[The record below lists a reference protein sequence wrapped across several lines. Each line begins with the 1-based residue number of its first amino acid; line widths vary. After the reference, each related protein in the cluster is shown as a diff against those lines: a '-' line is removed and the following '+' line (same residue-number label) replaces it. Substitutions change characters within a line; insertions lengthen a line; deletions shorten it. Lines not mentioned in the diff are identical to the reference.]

1 MTGALAGL
9 LIGFVFTNAIN
20 RRDHDEMRAELERLR
35 ATTSLRAGE
44 GNVGANT
51 ADDSAVPRVS
61 DEQLRGAIARADST
75 PNDLDI
81 QRNLGRNL
89 YFYASYTNDA
99 EIFPE
104 AVRLLRRAHEGD
116 PKNYEATLYLA
127 HALLAVARTTD
138 PNLFEDARTVYQ
150 QALRLKP
157 DDPNAHTG
165 LGMTYFFDKPSD
177 PQRAIDEYRQ
187 ALVLDARHE
196 QTLQNLASALIAVG
210 DRTEA
215 HKIIERLKSV
225 NDQNPALPDI
235 EAQLIQSRNAAREQ
249 N

>member
-1 MTGALAGL
+1 MMGALAGL
-9 LIGFVFTNAIN
+9 LIGFVFTNTIN

-35 ATTSLRAGE
+35 AATSTRAGE
-44 GNVGANT
+44 ENVGGNSG
-51 ADDSAVPRVS
+51 DDPAVPRVS

-99 EIFPE
+99 DIFPE
-104 AVRLLRRAHEGD
+104 AVRLLQRAHEGD

-127 HALLAVARTTD
+127 HALLAMARTTD
-138 PNLFEDARTVYQ
+138 PNRFEDARLVYQ
-150 QALRLKP
+150 QALRMKP
-157 DDPNAHTG
+157 DDPNVHTG
-165 LGMTYFFDKPSD
+165 LGMTHFFDKPSD

-187 ALVLDARHE
+187 ALALDARHE

-210 DRTEA
+210 DTTEA
-215 HKIIERLKSV
+215 QKTIEELKSV

-235 EAQLIQSRNAAREQ
+235 EAQLIQSRNTARER